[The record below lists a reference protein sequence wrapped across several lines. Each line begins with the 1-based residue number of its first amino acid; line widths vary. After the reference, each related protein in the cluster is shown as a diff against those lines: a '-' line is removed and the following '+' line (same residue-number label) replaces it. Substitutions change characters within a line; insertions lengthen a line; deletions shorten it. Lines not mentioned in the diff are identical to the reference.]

1 MKGNRRMTK
10 RAMPAIVATLRAATL
25 CAATLWAAGAAAELS
40 GAYRGIGE
48 AEGMRLEIE
57 PAGGGFRGALV
68 GTDGKRLPF
77 SLAGPATAAEGRIED
92 GDLTL
97 FLRVAEKPMGLEAVI
112 VPVDAEGGV
121 FVGETRTLAFLRP
134 GLDLPEPPARPL
146 PPPERRGQRVE
157 ARGFVSSFPFW
168 PPLAVAWGYEG
179 LEPRFRTAIRLF
191 PLVQADLA
199 WKLCQSPDRTPGV
212 ADALRGQGL
221 DCADVL
227 AVFDRLRR
235 GEGWDRF
242 KKAVAGERAVLMQVL
257 DCADDLTRT
266 QRDCASAAG
275 ETAERALSMETVA
288 TALARF
294 R

>member
-10 RAMPAIVATLRAATL
+10 RAMLAIAVFLWGAAAT
-25 CAATLWAAGAAAELS
+25 AELS

-48 AEGMRLEIE
+48 ADGMRLEVE
-57 PAGGGFRGALV
+57 RAGGGYRGALV

-77 SLAGPATAAEGRIED
+77 RLEGSAKGAEGRIED

-97 FLRVAEKPMGLEAVI
+97 FLRIAERPMGLEAVI
-112 VPVDAEGGV
+112 VPVDAEGGLHV
-121 FVGETRTLAFLRP
+121 AETRALAFLRP
-134 GLDLPEPPARPL
+134 GLDLPEQPARSL
-146 PPPERRGQRVE
+146 PPPARRGQRVE
-157 ARGFVSSFPFW
+157 ARGFVGSFPFW

-179 LEPRFRTAIRLF
+179 LEPRFRTTIRLF
-191 PLVQADLA
+191 PLVQADLL
-199 WKLCQSPDRTPGV
+199 WKLCQSPERTPGI

-221 DCADVL
+221 ECAGVL
-227 AVFDRLRR
+227 KAFDRMRA

-242 KKAVAGERAVLMQVL
+242 KRAVAGERAILLQVL

-266 QRDCASAAG
+266 QRDCSAAAG
-275 ETAERALSMETVA
+275 ETAERALSMETAA